1 MGKRISKYLDKKGL
15 KIYKINDSRLKE
27 VIKVKSKTLVKYL
40 TYLINC
46 SLSIVFPEGSFCL
59 LCKEERLQRCFLCH
73 ECKNKIKL
81 NREAFY
87 IEIKEMKLVYYST
100 AYYSHE
106 IRELLMR
113 FKYKRDFNVARFFAS
128 NIMKVIDYNKI
139 DFDIICY
146 VPASK
151 AGKKTRGYDQS
162 EILACIIKEHSGAPV
177 VRCIKRNTIIQEQKT
192 VRVEDRWEN
201 LRSAFKFD
209 IKYSK
214 EVKDKK
220 IILIDDVVTTGSTL
234 YFCYKELKNNGAK
247 EINILT
253 VAKSRL

>member
-1 MGKRISKYLDKKGL
+1 MGKRFNKYLNKENL
-15 KIYKINDSRLKE
+15 KIYKTNGNSLKRFMKDKT
-27 VIKVKSKTLVKYL
+27 KVLVTSL
-40 TYLINC
+40 RYLINC

-59 LCKEERLQRCFLCH
+59 LCKEERLQECFLCY

-81 NREAFY
+81 NKEAFY
-87 IEIKEMKLVYYST
+87 IEIKDMELVYYST
-100 AYYSHE
+100 SYYSHE
-106 IRELLMR
+106 IRELLMK
-113 FKYKRDFNVARFFAS
+113 FKYKRDFNVARFFVS
-128 NIMKVIDYNKI
+128 NIMQIIDYNKI
-139 DFDIICY
+139 NFDIICY

-151 AGKKTRGYDQS
+151 DGKNARGYDQS
-162 EILACIIKEHSGAPV
+162 EILACIIKEQSGKKV
-177 VRCIKRNTIIQEQKT
+177 VRCIKRNTNTKEQKT
-192 VRVEDRWEN
+192 VSVENRWEN
-201 LRSAFKFD
+201 LRTAFKFD
-209 IKYSK
+209 IKYLK

>member
-1 MGKRISKYLDKKGL
+1 MGKRINKYLDKESL
-15 KIYKINDSRLKE
+15 KKYNNNDNRLKE
-27 VIKVKSKTLVKYL
+27 VIKVKVKFLGYL
-40 TYLINC
+40 LRYLINC
-46 SLSIVFPEGSFCL
+46 SLSIVFPKGSFCL
-59 LCKEERLQRCFLCH
+59 LCKEERLQDYYLCY

-81 NREAFY
+81 NKESFY

-106 IRELLMR
+106 IRDLLMR
-113 FKYKRDFNVARFFAS
+113 FKYKRDFNVARFFVS
-128 NIMKVIDYNKI
+128 NIMEVIDYNKI

-151 AGKKTRGYDQS
+151 DGKKIRGYDQS
-162 EILACIIKEHSGAPV
+162 EILACIIKEKSGMPV
-177 VRCIKRNTIIQEQKT
+177 VKCLKRDINTREQKT

-201 LRSAFKFD
+201 LKSTFKFD
-209 IKYSK
+209 IRYLK
-214 EVKDKK
+214 EVKNKK